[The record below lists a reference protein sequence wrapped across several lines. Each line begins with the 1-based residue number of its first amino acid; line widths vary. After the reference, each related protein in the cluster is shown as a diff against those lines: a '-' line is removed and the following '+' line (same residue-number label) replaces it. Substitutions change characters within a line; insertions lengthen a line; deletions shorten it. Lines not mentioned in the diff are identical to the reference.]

1 MMLIHSICMA
11 FIGFGRF
18 KKVDIVIRLIA
29 AIDLKV
35 KGTLFFNRINFLVTE
50 YYKENTL
57 TRVYTPNIACYN
69 YFNVCIS
76 KISSRTK
83 SSSENEL
90 NHFAIIHFSLA
101 TSS

>member
-35 KGTLFFNRINFLVTE
+35 KGILFFNRINFLV
-50 YYKENTL
+50 
-57 TRVYTPNIACYN
+57 RVLQGKHINPGLH
-69 YFNVCIS
+69 
-76 KISSRTK
+76 TK
-83 SSSENEL
+83 RSML
-90 NHFAIIHFSLA
+90 QLL
-101 TSS
+101 